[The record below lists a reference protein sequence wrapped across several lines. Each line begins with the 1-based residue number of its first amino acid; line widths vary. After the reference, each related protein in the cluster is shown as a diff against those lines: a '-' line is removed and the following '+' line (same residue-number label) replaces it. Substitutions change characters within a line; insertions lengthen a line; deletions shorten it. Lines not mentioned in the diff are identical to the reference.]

1 MNPWRWRARL
11 RAGGCTT
18 QEAGQ
23 AYLEFLL
30 ILPLL
35 LALIAGILYFGR
47 VLYAKI
53 AVDNAAY
60 DCVRTAAEAMQQDGA
75 QGRYQGETVA
85 INTLEGFYLNR
96 RGGSAAVAYPGSWGR
111 GQEVAC
117 QVRYNVSLGG
127 VPFVEWL
134 DVPRQLLIQS
144 TTHLRVEEY
153 KSQWKR

>member
-1 MNPWRWRARL
+1 MNRWRAR
-11 RAGGCTT
+11 RRTGACIMR
-18 QEAGQ
+18 EEGQ

-30 ILPLL
+30 ILPLF

-47 VLYAKI
+47 VLYVKI
-53 AVDNAAY
+53 AVDAAAY
-60 DCVRTAAEAMQQDGA
+60 DCVRTAAEAMQPDGA

-85 INTLEGFYLNR
+85 LNTLEGFYLNR

-117 QVRYNVSLGG
+117 QVRYTMSLGG

-134 DVPRQLLIQS
+134 DVPRQLPIQS

-153 KSQWKR
+153 KSQWRR